1 VAGIDHLPPHDWAGS
16 LIVSGGGT
24 TMVATD
30 ELLAHASILRGVY
43 SATERWQEQLRRIRA
58 LEQAP
63 APVWMPGDAGLE
75 IFALTRT
82 IEAIDESTR
91 ELAEAL
97 VRAAEGY
104 GWAERQVELLAR
116 VSGAGLAFA
125 LGYLSPFIAVMAVPA
140 LTSGAVGLLLASL
153 VTGVA
158 PESALGHLGNWIKEN
173 PRLLTNPGIVA
184 AVRALA
190 ASGDDAAAG
199 ALRIPLPLSL
209 ALGDDGAGVFGLS
222 TSAAAV
228 LAIARTAGAFRETP
242 VDARRMSAGSPSPPP
257 RGMADLARRIPAAT
271 GATPQVRIDRYGGG
285 ARPAWVVYVG
295 GTAQWSPV
303 AGSDPWDL
311 TSNVT
316 AVAEQSS
323 GSYRA
328 VEEAMREA
336 GVKPS
341 DPVIGVGHSQGG
353 LIVAQVA
360 ASGDFNTV
368 GVVTF
373 GAPAGQVPVPD
384 VIPMIATEHADDF
397 VPALGGAP
405 IDNTQEGNRHIV
417 VSREVFAGRELPP
430 GESLP
435 AHSMT
440 TYRDTARM
448 IDASPEPRLAE
459 FRDVLAS
466 TLGTEAGRATYWR
479 AARSD

>member
-1 VAGIDHLPPHDWAGS
+1 
-16 LIVSGGGT
+16 
-24 TMVATD
+24 MVATD
-30 ELLAHASILRGVY
+30 ELLAHASMLRGVC

-58 LEQAP
+58 LEPAP
-63 APVWMPGDAGLE
+63 APTWMPGDAGLE

-82 IEAIDESTR
+82 IDAIDEHTR

-104 GWAERQVELLAR
+104 GQAERQVELLAR
-116 VSGAGLAFA
+116 LSGAGLAFA
-125 LGYLSPFIAVMAVPA
+125 LGYLSPFIASMAVPA
-140 LTSGAVGLLLASL
+140 LTSGAVGWLLASL
-153 VTGVA
+153 VTGA
-158 PESALGHLGNWIKEN
+158 PPGGGHGHAGNWIKEN
-173 PRLLTNPGIVA
+173 PHLLTNPAIVA

-190 ASGDDAAAG
+190 AAGDDAAAG

-209 ALGDDGAGVFGLS
+209 AFGDDGAGVFGLS
-222 TSAAAV
+222 SSAAGV

-242 VDARRMSAGSPSPPP
+242 VEARRVRAGSRSPPP

-271 GATPQVRIDRYGGG
+271 GATPQVRIDRYGRGT
-285 ARPAWVVYVG
+285 RPAWVVYVG
-295 GTAQWSPV
+295 GTAQWSPLP
-303 AGSDPWDL
+303 GSDPWDL
-311 TSNVT
+311 TSNIT
-316 AVAEQSS
+316 AVAEQSA

-368 GVVTF
+368 GVATF

-384 VIPMIATEHADDF
+384 AIPMIATEHADDL

-405 IDNTQEGNRHIV
+405 LDNTREGNRHLV
-417 VSREVFAGRELPP
+417 VSREVFAGREPPP

-435 AHSMT
+435 AHSMA

-448 IDASPEPRLAE
+448 IDASPEPRLIQ
-459 FRDVLAS
+459 FREVVAS
-466 TLGTEAGRATYWR
+466 TLGTEPGRATYWR
-479 AARSD
+479 ATRLG